1 MKTLKTVV
9 FVVVM
14 LSLATPAFA
23 GVDWLRQMAV
33 NTNKDFETAKL
44 NFRAA
49 YTAGY
54 TSWEDYG
61 RATGFSIGDVEARIK
76 LRRARLNVLATTADT
91 NVDAGTRGLVKLLIN
106 DLDRINLSLLALI
119 QDDRGYAGY
128 IRTPDP
134 ELVGPVSE
142 WQEGIR
148 QSMRELNRSMRMVRG
163 IRAGYGAPSTGPEVA
178 VQ

>member
-1 MKTLKTVV
+1 MKVLKTVV

-14 LSLATPAFA
+14 FSLTTPAFA
-23 GVDWLRQMAV
+23 GVDWLRQMAT
-33 NTNKDFETAKL
+33 NTKSDFEATKA

-54 TSWEDYG
+54 SSWEDYG
-61 RATGFSIGDVEARIK
+61 RATGFSIQDVEAKIK
-76 LRRARLNVLATTADT
+76 LRRARLHALATTADL
-91 NVDAGTRGLVKLLIN
+91 NVDPGTRGLVKLLIN

-119 QDDRGYAGY
+119 RDDRGYAGY
-128 IRTPDP
+128 IRTPDE

-148 QSMRELNRSMRMVRG
+148 QSILELSRSMRMVRG
-163 IRAGYGAPSTGPEVA
+163 IKAGYGAPGRGPDLA